1 MNDSSTGGFL
11 APSAAEPA
19 PLTGQGLNRFLQ
31 QWLVGITGLEGS
43 LVRPQYQKEPTNI
56 PDAGE
61 AWCSFRVLARRGDT
75 FPFIGHSGE
84 GDGYDQLI
92 RNEELD
98 LIASFYD
105 LGTNGLADY
114 YAELMRDGAIIA
126 QNRAYLQAQNFD
138 VGSVGDLISVPVLLK
153 SRWQYRVDLSVQV
166 RRQVSRQYPVL
177 NIESIDGTLVSDTG
191 IEVPVEAP

>member
-1 MNDSSTGGFL
+1 M
-11 APSAAEPA
+11 
-19 PLTGQGLNRFLQ
+19 
-31 QWLVGITGLEGS
+31 
-43 LVRPQYQKEPTNI
+43 
-56 PDAGE
+56 
-61 AWCSFRVLARRGDT
+61 ARRADT

-84 GDGYDQLI
+84 GNGYDQLI

-98 LIASFYD
+98 LVASFYD

-138 VGSVGDLISVPVLLK
+138 VGF
-153 SRWQYRVDLSVQV
+153 RWRFDHRPGPAEDRDGNTVSICRSQV

-177 NIESIDGTLVSDTG
+177 NIESIDGTLLSDTG